1 MGFNVDGIP
10 EVVIDNYNGVLIN
23 PYDINIYKERLNNL
37 INNPKLMSKFS
48 KNSRKIALKKWSQQ
62 IVSNQYLEIFKSI

>member
-23 PYDINIYKERLNNL
+23 PYDINVYKNSFKNL
-37 INNPKLMSKFS
+37 INNPKLMSEFS
-48 KNSRKIALKKWSQQ
+48 KNSRKIALKKWNQQ
-62 IVSNQYLEIFKSI
+62 IVSNQYLEVFKSL